1 MFIGKFIVTL
11 QPFIIS
17 LNGLAQGRSEF
28 CWRVGGEFFG
38 AFGNSEVS
46 DADVTVE
53 ATVEKANGAIGVDC
67 SISGTVTLPC
77 DRCLEPLTLPVE
89 AFARLNV
96 KFGQEPSEAP
106 LPMEGE
112 REILYLSDADTDLDL
127 SQTVYDYSMLS
138 LPMQKVHPEGECNP
152 ETLKYLSREE
162 IPARASAETGMEN
175 PFAALK
181 AMMENNNN

>member
-28 CWRVGGEFFG
+28 CCRVGKEFFG
-38 AFGNSEVS
+38 AFGNSEIS

-53 ATVEKANGAIGVDC
+53 VTVDKANGFIGVDC

-77 DRCLEPLTLPVE
+77 DRCLEPLTLPVDSC
-89 AFARLNV
+89 AQLSV
-96 KFGQEPSEAP
+96 KFGQEPSEETV
-106 LPMEGE
+106 PMEGE
-112 REILYLSDADTDLDL
+112 REILYLSDVDTDLDL
-127 SQTVYDYSMLS
+127 SQTVYDYCMLA
-138 LPMQKVHPEGECNP
+138 LPMQKVHAEGECNP
-152 ETLKYLSREE
+152 ETLKYLSRDEDAVKAPE
-162 IPARASAETGMEN
+162 VEMNT

>member
-28 CWRVGGEFFG
+28 CYRVGEEFFG
-38 AFGNSEVS
+38 TYGNSGIS
-46 DADVTVE
+46 DADVAVQV
-53 ATVEKANGAIGVDC
+53 AVEKANGFIGVDC

-77 DRCLEPLTLPVE
+77 DRCLEPLTLPVD
-89 AFARLNV
+89 AFAQLSV
-96 KFGQEPSEAP
+96 KFGPEPAEAP

-127 SQTVYDYSMLS
+127 SQTVYDYTLLS
-138 LPMQKVHPEGECNP
+138 LPMQKVHAEGECNP
-152 ETLKYLSREE
+152 ETLKYLCREE
-162 IPARASAETGMEN
+162 AAVEAPEVEMNS

-181 AMMENNNN
+181 AMMENSNN

>member
-28 CWRVGGEFFG
+28 CYRVGEEFFG
-38 AFGNSEVS
+38 AFGNSEIS

-53 ATVEKANGAIGVDC
+53 VAVEKANGFIGVDC
-67 SISGTVTLPC
+67 SIRGTLTLPC
-77 DRCLEPLTLPVE
+77 DRCLEPLTLPVKN
-89 AFARLNV
+89 FARLSV
-96 KFGQEPSEAP
+96 KFGPEPAEAP

-127 SQTVYDYSMLS
+127 SQTVYDYTLLS
-138 LPMQKVHPEGECNP
+138 LPMQKVHAEGECNP

-162 IPARASAETGMEN
+162 TAAEAPKAGTES

-181 AMMENNNN
+181 ALIVKDI

>member
-28 CWRVGGEFFG
+28 RYRVGEEFFG
-38 AFGNSEVS
+38 AFGNSEIS
-46 DADVTVE
+46 GADVAVE
-53 ATVEKANGAIGVDC
+53 VTVEKANGFIGVDC

-77 DRCLEPLTLPVE
+77 DRCLEPLTLPVDS
-89 AFARLNV
+89 FAQLSV
-96 KFGQEPSEAP
+96 KFGKEPSEEAV
-106 LPMEGE
+106 PMEGE
-112 REILYLSDADTDLDL
+112 REILYLNDVDTDLDL
-127 SQTVYDYSMLS
+127 SQTVYDYCMLA
-138 LPMQKVHPEGECNP
+138 LPMQKVHAEGECNP

-162 IPARASAETGMEN
+162 DEHQTAEAGMES

-181 AMMENNNN
+181 AMMENSNN

>member
-28 CWRVGGEFFG
+28 CYRVGEEFFG
-38 AFGNSEVS
+38 AFGNSEIS
-46 DADVTVE
+46 DADIAVE
-53 ATVEKANGAIGVDC
+53 VAVEKANGFIGVDC
-67 SISGTVTLPC
+67 SIRGTLTLPC

-89 AFARLNV
+89 NFARLSV
-96 KFGQEPSEAP
+96 KFGLEPAEAP

-127 SQTVYDYSMLS
+127 SQTVYDYTLLA
-138 LPMQKVHPEGECNP
+138 LPMQKVHAEGECNP

-162 IPARASAETGMEN
+162 TAAETSEVGTDS

-181 AMMENNNN
+181 ALMDKDI